1 MVAVQSYPQ
10 PPDRD
15 FPNMSLDHF
24 RVVPLILE
32 TGHSRPPL
40 FIHPMCQSGAS
51 AARHYFVESLPMSLS
66 TLITSQLSEPLR
78 ALALTVEEADP
89 GEFRWR
95 ILERCG
101 AASSYE
107 SLCCAES
114 TVAAYDTALATGY
127 GELQRLIGP
136 DLQYGPRI
144 EEAPLRAHVK
154 LVASAPSPANGSASV
169 LAKRVT
175 SGVAARPDEV
185 RV

>member
-1 MVAVQSYPQ
+1 
-10 PPDRD
+10 
-15 FPNMSLDHF
+15 
-24 RVVPLILE
+24 
-32 TGHSRPPL
+32 
-40 FIHPMCQSGAS
+40 
-51 AARHYFVESLPMSLS
+51 MSLS
-66 TLITSQLSEPLR
+66 TLVTSQLSEPLR
-78 ALALTVEEADP
+78 ALALTVEEAGP
-89 GEFRWR
+89 AEFRWR
-95 ILERCG
+95 ILERRS
-101 AASSYE
+101 AASAYE
-107 SLCCAES
+107 SLCCAEN

-169 LAKRVT
+169 LAERVI